1 VEVTLTAGTSPYPE
15 SAPSA
20 PAATAGGWTS
30 SDLVIGTSLIVLL
43 VALFM
48 PWFSGTVQLGGQG
61 SIPGSVDG
69 PRAHGY
75 LWFVFALAIVALAVL
90 VARDA
95 IGRVPG
101 NLPSA
106 AQLLMVATGLALL
119 LTLLGL
125 VIRPSAGLDVV
136 SQVSTVA
143 SFPPQFMVSI
153 GWSYG
158 GFVAVI
164 AAAAAFAAA
173 VRQAGSLTS
182 ARGVLRARRRHSG
195 ATG

>member
-15 SAPSA
+15 SAP
-20 PAATAGGWTS
+20 AATAAGWTS

-48 PWFSGTVQLGGQG
+48 PWFSGSVQVGGRG
-61 SIPGSVDG
+61 LSIPGSADG

-75 LWFVFALAIVALAVL
+75 LWFVFALAILALAVL

-95 IGRVPG
+95 LGRIPG
-101 NLPSA
+101 NLPNA
-106 AQLLMVATGLALL
+106 GQLLVVATGLALL
-119 LTLLGL
+119 LTILG
-125 VIRPSAGLDVV
+125 VAIRPSAGFNMV
-136 SQVSTVA
+136 SPMSTVA
-143 SFPPQFMVSI
+143 SFPAQFMVSI

-164 AAAAAFAAA
+164 AAAVAFAAA
-173 VRQAGSLTS
+173 VRQAGWLSS
-182 ARGVLRARRRHSG
+182 ARGVLRTPRRRSG

>member
-1 VEVTLTAGTSPYPE
+1 VPHAEGAS
-15 SAPSA
+15 
-20 PAATAGGWTS
+20 GWTG
-30 SDLVIGTSLIVLL
+30 SDLVVGTSLVVLL

-48 PWFSGTVQLGGQG
+48 PWFSGTVQVGGQG

-69 PRAHGY
+69 PRSHGY
-75 LWFVFALAIVALAVL
+75 LWFVFALAILALAVL

-106 AQLLMVATGLALL
+106 AQLLMVATGLAFL

-125 VIRPSAGLDVV
+125 VIRPSVGFDVV
-136 SQVSTVA
+136 SQVGTVA
-143 SFPPQFMVSI
+143 SFPPQLVVSL

-164 AAAAAFAAA
+164 AAGVAFVGAL
-173 VRQAGSLTS
+173 RRAGSLPS
-182 ARGVLRARRRHSG
+182 ALSGLRVPGRRPG
-195 ATG
+195 TTA

>member
-1 VEVTLTAGTSPYPE
+1 LAAESSPYRGHVPQ
-15 SAPSA
+15 
-20 PAATAGGWTS
+20 AGGASGWTG
-30 SDLVIGTSLIVLL
+30 SDLVVGTSLVVLL

-48 PWFSGTVQLGGQG
+48 PWFSGTVQIGGQG
-61 SIPGSVDG
+61 SLPGSVDG

-75 LWFVFALAIVALAVL
+75 LWFVFALVILALAVL

-106 AQLLMVATGLALL
+106 AQLLMVTTGLAFL

-125 VIRPSAGLDVV
+125 IIRPSVGFNVV
-136 SQVSTVA
+136 SPVGTVA
-143 SFPPQFMVSI
+143 SFPSQLMVSI

-164 AAAAAFAAA
+164 AAAVAFVGAFG
-173 VRQAGSLTS
+173 RAGSLTS
-182 ARGVLRARRRHSG
+182 ARSGLRMPWRHPG
-195 ATG
+195 ATA